1 MAAVR
6 EQASP
11 TVQLAVA
18 TVGAVAVG
26 VPVAAVLQALPLAGA
41 LHPLPRRQGALCGVA
56 EHAGTLVPVVDLAQ
70 WVDVGSAT
78 EANDKTARILVLG
91 DGRRTI
97 GLRVDALVGLADVP
111 APTRVLHDDAPEEVF
126 DTVVK
131 SAELD
136 RVISVLD
143 VGRLLAL
150 ACAWHG
156 GDAVDGADGADDSDT
171 GARGVT
177 GDEASAAVSAGG
189 DGPAGTGAGAV
200 AAAKAAALYA
210 LLAVGDTRIAVP
222 AAQLAQV
229 IRLPTLRAIGPAGGS
244 SYCNWRDRNVAV
256 IDTAR
261 LLGLPDDTQP
271 ALLAIVE
278 LGDLALGLMVH
289 AALELCMLA
298 APDGPAGSV
307 VATTAMGT
315 DTGAVVTTV
324 IGADGGAIGVI
335 DIAALLA
342 RVPEAS
348 ISRATAPASGAVATT
363 AAVQRLNSNA
373 YIVFQTDQ
381 HHATPIEPIEEIL
394 ALAATHVDAA
404 EHLLPTIAWRGQALP
419 LVDLRPPATPTPPG
433 SGARIIVVRDTDG
446 CTGYVVKHVALLIPP
461 NTGKLYRMALAG
473 TGLVEFITTGTAH
486 EQASYRTMDLA
497 RRSQLTGC

>member
-56 EHAGTLVPVVDLAQ
+56 EHAGTLVPVVDMAQ

-78 EANDKTARILVLG
+78 QANDKTARILVLG

-156 GDAVDGADGADDSDT
+156 GDAA
-171 GARGVT
+171 
-177 GDEASAAVSAGG
+177 
-189 DGPAGTGAGAV
+189 P
-200 AAAKAAALYA
+200 AAASDADTRIGAAAYAASLCA

-261 LLGLPDDTQP
+261 LLGLPGDTQP

-278 LGDLALGLMVH
+278 HGDLALGLMVH

-307 VATTAMGT
+307 VATTAMGANA
-315 DTGAVVTTV
+315 GAVATTV

-342 RVPEAS
+342 CVPEAS

-419 LVDLRPPATPTPPG
+419 LVDLRPPGTPTPPG
-433 SGARIIVVRDTDG
+433 SGARIIVVRGMDG

-473 TGLVEFITTGTAH
+473 TGLVEFITTGAAH
-486 EQASYRTMDLA
+486 EQASYRTMDLV
-497 RRSQLTGC
+497 RRTAAS

>member
-1 MAAVR
+1 MVAVR
-6 EQASP
+6 EQASS

-56 EHAGTLVPVVDLAQ
+56 EHAGTLVPVVDLAR
-70 WVDVGSAT
+70 WVDAGSAP

-156 GDAVDGADGADDSDT
+156 GDNAPAPPT
-171 GARGVT
+171 
-177 GDEASAAVSAGG
+177 AGETSVG
-189 DGPAGTGAGAV
+189 

-261 LLGLPDDTQP
+261 LLELPGDTQP

-278 LGDLALGLMVH
+278 HGELALGLMVH
-289 AALELCMLA
+289 AALELCMLT

-307 VATTAMGT
+307 VATTAMGANA
-315 DTGAVVTTV
+315 GAVVTTV
-324 IGADGGAIGVI
+324 IGADGGAIDVI
-335 DIAALLA
+335 DTAAMLA
-342 RVPEAS
+342 RVPEAT
-348 ISRATAPASGAVATT
+348 ISRATAPTDGADN
-363 AAVQRLNSNA
+363 AAMQRLNSNA
-373 YIVFQTDQ
+373 YIVFQADQ
-381 HHATPIEPIEEIL
+381 HHATAIEPIEEIL
-394 ALAATHVDAA
+394 ALAGAHVDAQ
-404 EHLLPTIAWRGQALP
+404 EQLLSTIAWRGQALS
-419 LVDLRPPATPTPPG
+419 LVDLRPPGTPTPPG
-433 SGARIIVVRDTDG
+433 CGARIIVVQDSDG
-446 CTGYVVKHVALLIPP
+446 CTGYVVKQVVLLIPP

-473 TGLVEFITTGTAH
+473 AGLVEFITTGAAN
-486 EQASYRTMDLA
+486 EQASYRTMNLA
-497 RRSQLTGC
+497 RRTPAI

>member
-41 LHPLPRRQGALCGVA
+41 LHPLPRREGALCGVA

-78 EANDKTARILVLG
+78 QANNRTARILVLG
-91 DGRRTI
+91 DGWRTI

-111 APTRVLHDDAPEEVF
+111 APTRLLHDDAPEEVF

-156 GDAVDGADGADDSDT
+156 GDNAPAPSNAGDTSVGA
-171 GARGVT
+171 
-177 GDEASAAVSAGG
+177 
-189 DGPAGTGAGAV
+189 P
-200 AAAKAAALYA
+200 AKAATLHA

-229 IRLPTLRAIGPAGGS
+229 IRLPALRAIGPAGGS

-261 LLGLPDDTQP
+261 LLELPGDTQP

-278 LGDLALGLMVH
+278 HGELALGLMVH
-289 AALELCMLA
+289 AALELCMLT

-307 VATTAMGT
+307 VATTAMGANA
-315 DTGAVVTTV
+315 GAVVTTV
-324 IGADGGAIGVI
+324 IGADGGAISVI

-348 ISRATAPASGAVATT
+348 ISRATSPASGAVATT

-381 HHATPIEPIEEIL
+381 HHATPIEPVEEIL
-394 ALAATHVDAA
+394 ALATAHMDAA

-419 LVDLRPPATPTPPG
+419 LVDLRPRGTPTPPG
-433 SGARIIVVRDTDG
+433 SGARIIVVRGMDG

-473 TGLVEFITTGTAH
+473 TGLVEFITTGVAH

-497 RRSQLTGC
+497 RRTAAS

>member
-1 MAAVR
+1 MTAVR

-70 WVDVGSAT
+70 WVDVGGAT
-78 EANDKTARILVLG
+78 QADDKTARILVLG
-91 DGRRTI
+91 DRRRTI
-97 GLRVDALVGLADVP
+97 GLRVDALVGLANVP
-111 APTRVLHDDAPEEVF
+111 APTRLLHDDAPEEVF

-156 GDAVDGADGADDSDT
+156 GDAAPAS
-171 GARGVT
+171 
-177 GDEASAAVSAGG
+177 ASAA
-189 DGPAGTGAGAV
+189 DTRIGAAV
-200 AAAKAAALYA
+200 YAANLCA

-261 LLGLPDDTQP
+261 LLGLPGDTQP

-373 YIVFQTDQ
+373 YIVFQADQ

-404 EHLLPTIAWRGQALP
+404 EHLLPTIAWRGPALP

-497 RRSQLTGC
+497 RRSQLNGC

>member
-56 EHAGTLVPVVDLAQ
+56 EHAGTLVPVVDLAR
-70 WVDVGSAT
+70 WVDVGSAAQ
-78 EANDKTARILVLG
+78 ANDRTARILVLG
-91 DGRRTI
+91 DGKRTI
-97 GLRVDALVGLADVP
+97 GLRVDALGGLADVP

-156 GDAVDGADGADDSDT
+156 GDGDGADDSD
-171 GARGVT
+171 GSGGGVISVSVA
-177 GDEASAAVSAGG
+177 ASADAPAAARAGN
-189 DGPAGTGAGAV
+189 AGAGAAGAGAG
-200 AAAKAAALYA
+200 AAAQAPTLYA

-222 AAQLAQV
+222 AAALAQV
-229 IRLPTLRAIGPAGGS
+229 IRLPALRPIGPAGGS
-244 SYCNWRDRNVAV
+244 SYCSWRGRNVAV

-261 LLGLPDDTQP
+261 LLGLAGSAQP

-278 LGDLALGLMVH
+278 HGDLALGLMVS
-289 AALELCMLA
+289 AALELRMLA
-298 APDGPAGSV
+298 APDGPPG
-307 VATTAMGT
+307 
-315 DTGAVVTTV
+315 GAVATTV
-324 IGADGGAIGVI
+324 IGADGGAIDVI
-335 DIAALLA
+335 DTAAMLA
-342 RVPEAS
+342 RVPEAT
-348 ISRATAPASGAVATT
+348 ISRATAPTDGADN
-363 AAVQRLNSNA
+363 AAMQRLNSNA
-373 YIVFQTDQ
+373 YIVFQADQ
-381 HHATPIEPIEEIL
+381 HHATAIEPIEEIL
-394 ALAATHVDAA
+394 ALAGAHVDAQ
-404 EHLLPTIAWRGQALP
+404 EQLLSTIAWRGQALS
-419 LVDLRPPATPTPPG
+419 LVDLRPPGTPTPPG
-433 SGARIIVVRDTDG
+433 CGARIIVVQDSDG
-446 CTGYVVKHVALLIPP
+446 CTGYVVKQVVLLIPP

-473 TGLVEFITTGTAH
+473 AGLVEFITTGAAN
-486 EQASYRTMDLA
+486 EQASYRTMNLA
-497 RRSQLTGC
+497 RRTAAS